1 MVLKKQREK
10 FKDLF
15 PILSLDHDTLPK
27 LFVRNLEFIFDCD
40 FRRIKNYLS
49 PEGGGPRVVVS
60 TAAFHARVR
69 GSVPGLG
76 GLKETKLFLPHPR
89 VKVSIVGSLR
99 DREVAC
105 SASDRQGSNFESCV
119 WRTVSS
125 QSSHHPQEVLLAQFS
140 LYVHKGG
147 LKPDSFHFYL
157 SPEAAKSVAC
167 ALVTSDL
174 DYCIFLLYNL
184 PDRDIE
190 RLQRVQN
197 SLASVVC
204 KSSRFS
210 RSKPLLNFLHWL
222 PVKYRI
228 YVLNSVPSLL
238 TPCSSPTYISL

>member
-1 MVLKKQREK
+1 MALVSTSTRMTHR
-10 FKDLF
+10 FT
-15 PILSLDHDTLPK
+15 S
-27 LFVRNLEFIFDCD
+27 CS
-40 FRRIKNYLS
+40 IKMM
-49 PEGGGPRVVVS
+49 GGGPRVVVS

-147 LKPDSFHFYL
+147 LKPDSFHFSFQSRWY
-157 SPEAAKSVAC
+157 SKCHITNRGMCSRNKSM
-167 ALVTSDL
+167 D
-174 DYCIFLLYNL
+174 DYRQA
-184 PDRDIE
+184 D
-190 RLQRVQN
+190 
-197 SLASVVC
+197 A
-204 KSSRFS
+204 
-210 RSKPLLNFLHWL
+210 
-222 PVKYRI
+222 
-228 YVLNSVPSLL
+228 
-238 TPCSSPTYISL
+238 

>member
-1 MVLKKQREK
+1 MSQA
-10 FKDLF
+10 
-15 PILSLDHDTLPK
+15 SLCTRVFTNK
-27 LFVRNLEFIFDCD
+27 R
-40 FRRIKNYLS
+40 
-49 PEGGGPRVVVS
+49 GGGPRVVVS

-147 LKPDSFHFYL
+147 LKPESFHF
-157 SPEAAKSVAC
+157 
-167 ALVTSDL
+167 
-174 DYCIFLLYNL
+174 IFTN
-184 PDRDIE
+184 
-190 RLQRVQN
+190 
-197 SLASVVC
+197 
-204 KSSRFS
+204 KRFEEI
-210 RSKPLLNFLHWL
+210 
-222 PVKYRI
+222 RI
-228 YVLNSVPSLL
+228 YDTDPHS
-238 TPCSSPTYISL
+238 TESPTLPFTL

>member
-1 MVLKKQREK
+1 MPAR
-10 FKDLF
+10 
-15 PILSLDHDTLPK
+15 LSLKSPSVTAH
-27 LFVRNLEFIFDCD
+27 VRDIRGPRVCKFPRPQGRPPDDPALIGKKEYRLW
-40 FRRIKNYLS
+40 RRRRLTFCLARW
-49 PEGGGPRVVVS
+49 GGGPRVVVS

-147 LKPDSFHFYL
+147 LKPDSFF
-157 SPEAAKSVAC
+157 C
-167 ALVTSDL
+167 
-174 DYCIFLLYNL
+174 
-184 PDRDIE
+184 
-190 RLQRVQN
+190 
-197 SLASVVC
+197 LA
-204 KSSRFS
+204 R
-210 RSKPLLNFLHWL
+210 
-222 PVKYRI
+222 
-228 YVLNSVPSLL
+228 
-238 TPCSSPTYISL
+238 